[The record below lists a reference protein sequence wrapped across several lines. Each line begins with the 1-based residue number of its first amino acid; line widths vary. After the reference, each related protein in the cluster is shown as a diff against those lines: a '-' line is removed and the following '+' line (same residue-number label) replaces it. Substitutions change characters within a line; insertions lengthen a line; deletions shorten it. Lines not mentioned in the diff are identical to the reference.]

1 MSNPAQQSLA
11 KLKMLVRYVKRER
24 QLEQVCS
31 HVRMVEEVTVFSD
44 SDWAGVILLGSHTLK
59 AFSRKQQII
68 ARSSEE
74 AELYAATMG
83 ASVSKRN
90 CVVVEGSGLRDEA
103 SVGH

>member
-24 QLEQVCS
+24 QLEQEFS
-31 HVRMVEEVTVFSD
+31 HGRMVEEVTTFSD
-44 SDWAGVILLGSHTLK
+44 SDCAGVILLGSHTLK

-74 AELYAATMG
+74 AELYAATYG
-83 ASVSKRN
+83 SV
-90 CVVVEGSGLRDEA
+90 CVKKELCRC
-103 SVGH
+103 

>member
-24 QLEQVCS
+24 QLGQVCS
-31 HVRMVEEVTVFSD
+31 RVRMVEEVKVFSD

-74 AELYAATMG
+74 AELHAATMG
-83 ASVSKRN
+83 ASVSKKELCR
-90 CVVVEGSGLRDEA
+90 C
-103 SVGH
+103 